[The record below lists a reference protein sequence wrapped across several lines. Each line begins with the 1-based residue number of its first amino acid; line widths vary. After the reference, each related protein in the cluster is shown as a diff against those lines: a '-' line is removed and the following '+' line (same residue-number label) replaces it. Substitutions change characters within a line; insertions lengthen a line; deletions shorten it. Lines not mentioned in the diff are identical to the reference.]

1 VPDVPSVI
9 EVDSPE
15 RVTREA
21 RFVLWVCLLGI
32 FVSNI
37 TLTIVTVALP
47 TIASELS
54 ADPSLTNWVTF
65 GPMLVVALFTTPAGR
80 AADNYGRK
88 RIWLWGFGLSLLGML
103 GSALAP
109 TLGLLICARLVTG
122 LGTALLVPAALAIST
137 ALYPP
142 RERAIPV
149 GYWTSTVAISP
160 LVGVIAGGWLL
171 EHMSY
176 RWLFA
181 WQVALG
187 LPPFLAAWLVFP
199 EQRYPSRGRFDWEGS
214 AAIASASV
222 AAMVGATWLGR
233 YGLDAH
239 VLGAAIAFVLASLWA
254 ISAENRAE
262 NPVVPPA
269 LLRDRAISMSVV
281 ARFTLNF
288 SYMGGFMTLPYL
300 LQELWRY
307 SPGQVSLMMVFRPL
321 AMGVAGP
328 IAGRLV
334 LRHGADRLL
343 VWGAWAILLATA
355 GFVGLDGTPN
365 VVLLIAGLT
374 VAGAGLGLSSPGSVA
389 VVTQRVGAELLG
401 TVSGLM
407 TLTATLGNA
416 LGMAALFAVVETAGG
431 VRDPT
436 AYRLSFVAGT
446 AITAIGLWASLR
458 LAAVMRAE

>member
-1 VPDVPSVI
+1 VPDGSATTIHSAPG
-9 EVDSPE
+9 
-15 RVTREA
+15 VTREA
-21 RFVLWVCLLGI
+21 RFVLSVCLLGI

-47 TIASELS
+47 TIAAELH

-80 AADNYGRK
+80 AADSQGRK
-88 RIWLWGFGLSLLGML
+88 RVWLWGFGLSLVGML

-109 TLGLLICARLVTG
+109 TLPLLIGARLVTG

-160 LVGVIAGGWLL
+160 LLGVIAGGFLL

-187 LPPFLAAWLVFP
+187 LPPFVAAWLVFP

-214 AAIASASV
+214 TAIAAASV

-233 YGLDAH
+233 YGLDRH
-239 VLGAAIAFVLASLWA
+239 VLGAALAFVAAGAWA
-254 ISAENRAE
+254 VSAERRAE
-262 NPVVPPA
+262 SPVIPPA
-269 LLRDRAISMSVV
+269 LMRDAAVSLSVV

-288 SYMGGFMTLPYL
+288 AYMGGFMTLPYL
-300 LQELWRY
+300 LQELWHY
-307 SPGQVSLMMVFRPL
+307 SPGEVSLMMVFRPL
-321 AMGVAGP
+321 AMGLAGP
-328 IAGRLV
+328 LAGRLV
-334 LRHGADRLL
+334 LRFGADRLL
-343 VWGAWAILLATA
+343 SWGAWAILFATA
-355 GFVGLDGTPN
+355 GFMGLDASPN
-365 VVLLIAGLT
+365 VALLVVGLT

-389 VVTQRVGAELLG
+389 VVTARVGPELLG

-416 LGMAALFAVVETAGG
+416 LGMAALFAVVETGGG
-431 VRDPT
+431 VHAAG
-436 AYRLSFVAGT
+436 AYRLSFLAGT
-446 AITAIGLWASLR
+446 AMTAVGLYASLR
-458 LAAVMRAE
+458 LAAVLRAE